1 MILDSNI
8 ETIGGLVMSK
18 KIIALVLLTLMLL
31 CAFSGCGKEE
41 FNPPTATWGSAFR
54 TLLHRS
60 SDGLYQGDV
69 ASLQAQNTL
78 AAEAISAMTSIET
91 GSAVDVFLRN
101 ILQIPDLLASH
112 EVDSFFDLPVEEQT
126 AILDA
131 WYIIGN
137 ANAASTEKEYIDIL
151 DSYADFWL
159 DVWIEGNP
167 DQALPIADPIL
178 RN

>member
-1 MILDSNI
+1 
-8 ETIGGLVMSK
+8 MSK
-18 KIIALVLLTLMLL
+18 KIIALVLLTLVLL
-31 CAFSGCGKEE
+31 CAFSGCGKEV
-41 FNPPTATWGSAFR
+41 FNPPTAIWGSTFR

-69 ASLQAQNTL
+69 ASLQTQNTIT
-78 AAEAISAMTSIET
+78 AEAVSAMTSIKE
-91 GSAVDVFLRN
+91 GSDVDVFLRN
-101 ILQIPDLLASH
+101 ILQIPDLLASQ

-137 ANAASTEKEYIDIL
+137 ANAASTAQEYIDIL

-159 DVWIEGNP
+159 DMWIECDP
-167 DQALPIADPIL
+167 AQALPIADPIL

>member
-1 MILDSNI
+1 MK
-8 ETIGGLVMSK
+8 K
-18 KIIALVLLTLMLL
+18 KIFCLVLVTLLLL
-31 CAFSGCGKEE
+31 CFSGCGKVE
-41 FNPPTATWGSAFR
+41 FHPPTAIWGTAFR

-69 ASLQAQNTL
+69 ASLQTQNSI
-78 AAEAISAMTSIET
+78 AAEAVSAMASIEE
-91 GSAVDVFLRN
+91 GSDVDVFLRN
-101 ILQIPDLLASH
+101 ILQIPDLLASQ

-167 DQALPIADPIL
+167 DQALPIADPVI

>member
-1 MILDSNI
+1 
-8 ETIGGLVMSK
+8 MSK
-18 KIIALVLLTLMLL
+18 KIIALVLLPLVLL
-31 CAFSGCGKEE
+31 WAFSGCEKEE
-41 FNPPTATWGSAFR
+41 FNPPTATWGSTFR

-60 SDGLYQGDV
+60 PDGLYQGDV
-69 ASLQAQNTL
+69 ASLQTQNAIT
-78 AAEAISAMTSIET
+78 AEAISAMASIEE
-91 GSAVDVFLRN
+91 GSDVDVFLRN
-101 ILQIPDLLASH
+101 ILQIPDLLASQ

-137 ANAASTEKEYIDIL
+137 ANAASTAQEYIDIL
-151 DSYADFWL
+151 DSYSDFWL
-159 DVWIEGNP
+159 DMWIEGNP